1 MKRELSPIFVGLVL
15 LGACDDESTS
25 AKPEPVAMTNNVLRR
40 LSFSKASATR
50 RMARVW

>member
-25 AKPEPVAMTNNVLRR
+25 AKPEPVAMTAEARDT
-40 LSFSKASATR
+40 AR
-50 RMARVW
+50 RMRFPA